1 MLSERLKQLRKSAKL
16 NQSEIAAVLSV
27 GQRQVSNYESG
38 KDFPSEKTLIHLAD
52 YFNVSLD
59 YLLDRS
65 DDPRSE
71 EFSVD
76 RRAQRTFLK
85 AQEAQILKT
94 LPASLLP
101 AYNEAKE
108 KNPEKLVE
116 IIDTF
121 TKMAKDYYSLTK

>member
-1 MLSERLKQLRKSAKL
+1 MFNYRLKQLRKAAGL
-16 NQSEIAAVLSV
+16 NQSEIAAMLSV

-38 KDFPSEKTLIHLAD
+38 KDFPSEKTLIQLAD
-52 YFNVSLD
+52 FFNVSLD

-71 EFSVD
+71 EFSAD
-76 RRAQRTFLK
+76 RRAQRTSLK
-85 AQEAQILKT
+85 AKEIELLST
-94 LPASLLP
+94 IPASLLP

-108 KNPEKLVE
+108 KNPENLQQ

-121 TKMAKDYYSLTK
+121 TKMAKNYHSLTR

>member
-1 MLSERLKQLRKSAKL
+1 MLLERLKQLRKAAGL
-16 NQSEIAAVLSV
+16 NQSEIAAMISV

-38 KDFPSEKTLIHLAD
+38 KDFPSEKTLIQLAD
-52 YFNVSLD
+52 FFNVSLD

-76 RRAQRTFLK
+76 RREERAS
-85 AQEAQILKT
+85 LKT
-94 LPASLLP
+94 KEAELLETLPVSLLP
-101 AYNEAKE
+101 AYTEAKE

-121 TKMAKDYYSLTK
+121 TKMAKDYYSLSK

>member
-1 MLSERLKQLRKSAKL
+1 MFSDRVKQLRKATGL
-16 NQSEIAAVLSV
+16 NQAHIAERLSV

-38 KDFPSEKTLIHLAD
+38 KDFPSEQTLIQLAD
-52 YFNVSLD
+52 FFCVSLD

-65 DDPRSE
+65 DDPRSK
-71 EFSVD
+71 EFSAD
-76 RRAQRTFLK
+76 RREKRASLK
-85 AQEAQILKT
+85 TKEAELLET

-108 KNPEKLVE
+108 KNPESLQQ

-121 TKMAKDYYSLTK
+121 ARMAKDYYSLTK

>member
-1 MLSERLKQLRKSAKL
+1 MFNYRLKQLRKAAGL
-16 NQSEIAAVLSV
+16 NQSEIAAMLSV

-38 KDFPSEKTLIHLAD
+38 KDFPSEKTLIQLAD
-52 YFNVSLD
+52 FFNVSLD

-71 EFSVD
+71 EFSAD
-76 RRAQRTFLK
+76 RRAQRTSLK
-85 AQEAQILKT
+85 AKEIELLST
-94 LPASLLP
+94 IPASLLP

-108 KNPEKLVE
+108 KNPENLQQ